1 MEEQF
6 NKVGSAT
13 LRVDFRRNEMNSG
26 GVEKY
31 DGYTKLFNF
40 LAREVTTIHRDWL
53 LEGRGSSS
61 AGTSSVASHASVQSF
76 DDLSSTAEVA
86 AMHAKLVALGG
97 TPPDLSEVL
106 PAMLNKK
113 PAGLRSNP

>member
-6 NKVGSAT
+6 NKVGTST

-53 LEGRGSSS
+53 LEGRGSSA
-61 AGTSSVASHASVQSF
+61 AGTSAVTSHTSIQSF

-86 AMHAKLVALGG
+86 AMHRKLVELGG
-97 TPPDLSEVL
+97 KPPGLDEVL